1 MNKSKIWKELTN
13 FNLQEIEEDF
23 KNLREIGKDAGSKG
37 LSTIG
42 NKVVDYF
49 TGLERLNTIGN
60 KGINFFQFFENR
72 KEYSKK
78 KYIQNILKYYETN
91 VNDATIK
98 EWKSIFQLYFGSVNI
113 FRPLIAMG
121 LYTQFAP
128 KCILDPTMGWGGRL
142 VGACAL
148 DIPHYIGIDLN
159 RKLIKPYEKMTKF
172 LSKHSTTKIELYFG
186 DCITFDYSKIEYD
199 MVLTSPPY
207 YNIEQYSFQ
216 EKRSK
221 QEWNEHFYIPL
232 VTETFKYLK
241 KGGKYCLNIP
251 IEVFELVKTILG
263 EPNYTTPFPKS
274 QRGDPNA
281 KVVKGEFIYI
291 WEK

>member
-1 MNKSKIWKELTN
+1 MNKSKIWKELN
-13 FNLQEIEEDF
+13 DFDLQEIEEDF
-23 KNLREIGKDAGSKG
+23 DKLREIGKDAGSKG

-72 KEYSKK
+72 KEYAKK
-78 KYIQNILKYYETN
+78 KYIQNILKYYGTN
-91 VNDATIK
+91 EKDAPLK
-98 EWKSIFQLYFGSVNI
+98 VWKRIFTLYFGSVNI

-121 LYTQFAP
+121 IYTQFSP
-128 KCILDPTMGWGGRL
+128 KCVLDPTMGWGGRL

-148 DIPHYIGIDLN
+148 NIPHYIGIDLN
-159 RKLIKPYEKMTKF
+159 RKLMKPYEAMTKF
-172 LSKHSTTKIELYFG
+172 LSNHSSTKIELYFG

>member
-1 MNKSKIWKELTN
+1 MDKSKIWRELN
-13 FNLQEIEEDF
+13 NIDLQEIEDDF
-23 KNLREIGKDAGSKG
+23 EKLREIGKDAGTKG

-42 NKVVDYF
+42 NNVVDYF

-72 KEYSKK
+72 KEYAKK
-78 KYIQNILKYYETN
+78 KYIQNILKYYNTDER
-91 VNDATIK
+91 DAPLK
-98 EWKSIFQLYFGSVNI
+98 VWKRIFTLYFGSVNI

-121 LYTQFAP
+121 IYAQFSP

-148 DIPHYIGIDLN
+148 NIPHYIGIDLN
-159 RKLIKPYEKMTKF
+159 RKLMKPYEKMTKF
-172 LSKHSTTKIELYFG
+172 LSNHSNTKIELYFG